1 MDPNID
7 APNNGE
13 LRNEVTQPASRH
25 GPTDDI
31 SDLIQRSAKTVVLTG
46 AGISAESGL
55 ATFRDALT
63 GLWERFD
70 AEQLATPEAFERDP
84 ELVWGWYESR
94 RAKVTMAKPNDAHL
108 ALAQLEAARPQTI
121 VVTQNVDNL
130 HERAGSRNV
139 LHLHG
144 SLFTPRC
151 ERCGSA
157 HLFDATAAWE
167 PEEGRPI
174 EPPRCTTCGGRVR
187 PGVVWFGEPLP
198 AGAWRKAEAAASA
211 CDLLLVVGTSGL
223 VQPAASLPW
232 IARQTGASVVVI
244 DPHPTAID
252 EICTRSLRGK
262 AAEVLPHLVHAALA

>member
-151 ERCGSA
+151 GSCGSA
-157 HLFDATAAWE
+157 HHFDATAAWE

-198 AGAWRKAEAAASA
+198 AGAWRKAEAAAST

-244 DPHPTAID
+244 DPHPTAVD
-252 EICTRSLRGK
+252 EICTRCLRGK